1 MLRRFESSTPIA
13 WRLTLAVALPLLV
26 VIGLGAM
33 AVADLWRYAGDMQR
47 MNELAQF
54 TTRVSDLVHELQKER
69 GMSAVFLNSKGQQLG
84 SEIPAQRK
92 ASGERMQAVREVAA
106 SLDLLA
112 YPTEVRTAIEAG
124 LAAARELDGKREEIS
139 ALRISGTQSN
149 KFFSGLIAHL
159 LAIPR
164 EAVKS
169 SQEPA
174 ITAGLL
180 AYYSYLSAKERAGQE
195 RAAGA
200 VGFASGLF
208 TPEQHRTYLTVIADQ
223 RAFFDAFEAYATG
236 AQRELAHRTVS
247 GKVVEEVEAM
257 RKVAVETGAGAA
269 LGGIAG
275 TAWFNA
281 TTARINLMKQ
291 VEDRLAGDLAG
302 LAGTAASAAHR
313 QLIIQSIVI
322 ALAVAISLGMAAWL
336 GRGITRPI
344 VAMTGA
350 MHKLANKD
358 WSTDVPALA
367 RGDEIGAM
375 ARATQVFKDNG
386 IENERLQREAEE
398 NRVRE
403 EAARREREA
412 RERAA
417 EEEARRAEER
427 REREAAEARRKA
439 EDEQRA
445 AEDRL
450 RLEAEAQRKQAMN
463 TLADAFEA
471 SVKQVVQTVGS
482 AATQVQSSST
492 AMAATAEETTRQASA
507 VAAASEQAS
516 ANVQTV
522 ASASEELATSINEI
536 ARQVA
541 QSAAIAAQASDRARA
556 TGATVDGLAQA
567 ASKIGEVVGLITQI
581 ASQTNL
587 LALNATIEAAR
598 AGDAGKGFAVVASEV
613 KSLAN
618 QTAKATEEISRQIA
632 AVQGATQEAVT
643 AIQGIG
649 KTIEEINQI
658 ATGIASAVEEQTSA
672 TREISRNVQEASTG
686 TVEVSRNIGGVTQA
700 ASETGQASSEMKS
713 AADELSHQA
722 SILSSEVD
730 RFIAKVRAA

>member
-1 MLRRFESSTPIA
+1 MLRRFESRTPIA

-26 VIGLGAM
+26 VIGLGTLAIT
-33 AVADLWRYAGDMQR
+33 DLWRYSGDMRR

-84 SEIPAQRK
+84 GEIPGQRK
-92 ASGERMQAVREVAA
+92 ASGERLSAVTEAA
-106 SLDLLA
+106 GSLDLSA
-112 YPTEVRTAIEAG
+112 YPAEVRGAIEAG
-124 LAAARELDGKREEIS
+124 LAATKELDGKREEIS
-139 ALRISGTQSN
+139 AQRISGPESN
-149 KFFSGLIAHL
+149 KFFSGLIARL
-159 LAIPR
+159 LAVPR

-169 SQEPA
+169 SREPT

-195 RAAGA
+195 RASGA
-200 VGFASGLF
+200 VGFASGQF
-208 TPEQHRTYLTVIADQ
+208 TPEQHRTYLTVVADQ
-223 RAFFDAFEAYATG
+223 RAFFDAFEAYATT
-236 AQRELAHRTVS
+236 AQRELARQTVS
-247 GKVVEEVEAM
+247 GKVAEEVETM
-257 RKVAVETGAGAA
+257 RKVAVEAGPGTA

-281 TTARINLMKQ
+281 TTARINLMKR
-291 VEDRLAGDLAG
+291 VEDSLAGDLAG
-302 LAGTAASAAHR
+302 EAGTAAADAQR
-313 QLIIQSIVI
+313 NLIIQSAVI
-322 ALAVAISLGMAAWL
+322 AFAVAISLGVAAWL

-350 MHKLANKD
+350 MHKLASKD
-358 WSTDVPALA
+358 WSIDVPALE

-375 ARATQVFKDNG
+375 AQATQVFKESG
-386 IENERLQREAEE
+386 IENERLQREAEQ

-403 EAARREREA
+403 EAARREQEA

-417 EEEARRAEER
+417 EDEARQAEER

-439 EDEQRA
+439 EEEKRA
-445 AEDRL
+445 SEERL
-450 RLEAEAQRKQAMN
+450 RVESEAKRKQEMAA
-463 TLADAFEA
+463 LADAFEA

-492 AMAATAEETTRQASA
+492 SMAATAEETTRQASA

-522 ASASEELATSINEI
+522 ASASEELAASINEI

-541 QSAAIAAQASDRARA
+541 QSAEIAGRASERARE

-567 ASKIGEVVGLITQI
+567 ASKIGEVVGLITSI

-618 QTAKATEEISRQIA
+618 QTAKATEEISRQIQS
-632 AVQGATQEAVT
+632 VQGATQEAVG

-649 KTIEEINQI
+649 KTIEEINHI
-658 ATGIASAVEEQTSA
+658 ATSIASAVEEQTSA
-672 TREISRNVQEASTG
+672 TKEISRNVQEASTG
-686 TVEVSRNIGGVTQA
+686 TMEVSRNIGGVTQA
-700 ASETGQASSEMKS
+700 ASETGQATTEMKG
-713 AADELSHQA
+713 AADELSKQA
-722 SILSSEVD
+722 ATLSTEVD
-730 RFIAKVRAA
+730 RFIAKIRAA